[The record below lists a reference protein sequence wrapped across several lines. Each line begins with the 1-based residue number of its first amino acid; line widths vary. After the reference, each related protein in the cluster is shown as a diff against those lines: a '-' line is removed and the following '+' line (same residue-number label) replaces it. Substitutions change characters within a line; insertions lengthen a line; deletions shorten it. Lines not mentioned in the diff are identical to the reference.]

1 MTVSYVTTRPAN
13 QLTLE
18 RCKSVALQCKRS
30 LPGEWPH
37 VSKCG
42 LKDTGQEGVGETVKA
57 THECCQVHA
66 GPLCQ
71 TVVTGN
77 AGDDNKGASRPQSTG
92 YMLTMFAW
100 DASITKGLRNGYS
113 MFTMIR
119 VLLSA
124 GGFQINRSFRTPH
137 R

>member
-1 MTVSYVTTRPAN
+1 MWAKGYRAGGG
-13 QLTLE
+13 
-18 RCKSVALQCKRS
+18 
-30 LPGEWPH
+30 GENR
-37 VSKCG
+37 
-42 LKDTGQEGVGETVKA
+42 EGNMPESCRTI
-57 THECCQVHA
+57 HECCQVHA

-77 AGDDNKGASRPQSTG
+77 VGDDNEGASRPQSMG

-100 DASITKGLRNGYS
+100 DASIMKGLRNGYS

-124 GGFQINRSFRTPH
+124 GGFQIHKSFRTPH

>member
-1 MTVSYVTTRPAN
+1 MWAKGYRAGGG
-13 QLTLE
+13 
-18 RCKSVALQCKRS
+18 
-30 LPGEWPH
+30 GE
-37 VSKCG
+37 G
-42 LKDTGQEGVGETVKA
+42 REGNMPESCRT

-71 TVVTGN
+71 TVVPGN
-77 AGDDNKGASRPQSTG
+77 VGDDNEGASRPQSTG

-100 DASITKGLRNGYS
+100 DGSITKGLRNGYS

-119 VLLSA
+119 VLSA
-124 GGFQINRSFRTPH
+124 GGFQIHRSFRTPL

>member
-1 MTVSYVTTRPAN
+1 MWAKGYRAGGG
-13 QLTLE
+13 
-18 RCKSVALQCKRS
+18 
-30 LPGEWPH
+30 GENR
-37 VSKCG
+37 
-42 LKDTGQEGVGETVKA
+42 EGNMPESCR

-77 AGDDNKGASRPQSTG
+77 AGDDNNKGASRPQSMG

-100 DASITKGLRNGYS
+100 DGSIPKGLRNGYS
-113 MFTMIR
+113 MLTMIR

-124 GGFQINRSFRTPH
+124 GGFQINRSFGTPL